1 MSNWI
6 KWWKNKTF
14 MSVLGIALG
23 TMGISFLLAYF
34 IDWGWIPAI
43 MLCIGGGILIRKMV
57 TKKLDKMSEE

>member
-6 KWWKNKTF
+6 KWWKSDFFLTI
-14 MSVLGIALG
+14 LGVVMV
-23 TMGISFLLAYF
+23 TMGITFVLAYF

-57 TKKLDKMSEE
+57 TKKLDEMSEE

>member
-1 MSNWI
+1 
-6 KWWKNKTF
+6 

>member
-6 KWWKNKTF
+6 KWWKSDFFLTI
-14 MSVLGIALG
+14 LGVVMV
-23 TMGISFLLAYF
+23 TMGITFVLAYF

-57 TKKLDKMSEE
+57 TKKLDKMSKE